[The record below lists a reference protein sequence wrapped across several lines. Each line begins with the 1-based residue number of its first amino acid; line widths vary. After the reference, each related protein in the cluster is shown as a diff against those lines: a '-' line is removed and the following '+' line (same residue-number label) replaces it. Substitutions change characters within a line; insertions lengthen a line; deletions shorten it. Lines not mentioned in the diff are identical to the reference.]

1 VQIRIYH
8 KMQKNSVNR
17 SIKTIFLNFTRKV
30 CSGAKMGQNWPYLAQ
45 NTCFLRF
52 CAFGCVISESSIWIK
67 FLLFD
72 CGYFGIY
79 GIFVRPLD
87 KILHIQE
94 RPFIFES
101 FLKISKNRQKSQ
113 IFKWPQ
119 NRRKMSYGGVRGCKM
134 GLLGPKN
141 PKIYISGRSRP
152 NRPIYVIWYSAGIGR
167 KIYFPDSVDPGDPF
181 CTLER
186 LHNSFCDDSELD

>member
-1 VQIRIYH
+1 
-8 KMQKNSVNR
+8 MQKNSVNR

-87 KILHIQE
+87 KILHIRE

-101 FLKISKNRQKSQ
+101 ISKKIKKSKKMKKCQKLVQFFSLGLAKQ
-113 IFKWPQ
+113 KKNIFA
-119 NRRKMSYGGVRGCKM
+119 R
-134 GLLGPKN
+134 L
-141 PKIYISGRSRP
+141 IIESRMVL
-152 NRPIYVIWYSAGIGR
+152 NQVELA
-167 KIYFPDSVDPGDPF
+167 
-181 CTLER
+181 
-186 LHNSFCDDSELD
+186 SE